1 MGCSLTHDE
10 KPKNKK
16 VYGSS
21 SAFMQGSIV
30 FTETPSGCLRNTLL
44 QSRGV
49 RDNNIDPCH
58 IIRGAMNE
66 EEFEKRLQAQGA
78 DYKRE
83 VPVQSP
89 VAGFP
94 SVTFSGRCDF
104 IILDEQGNRRVIELK
119 STESKSRLKDIKSGF
134 YKIYNLAQLVAYM
147 IENRTTKGELI
158 YTYYAKVGDQYK
170 QEFESVL
177 PVVVDDH
184 GSIVVNNLPS
194 GFTVHDQLL
203 HRVNSAKVITEGIIW
218 SRPHKWDV
226 KWKSPCNFCAFKSA
240 CDRVDSGDIVDADT
254 FAVEAQKLVTK
265 ENSNDNSN

>member
-1 MGCSLTHDE
+1 
-10 KPKNKK
+10 
-16 VYGSS
+16 
-21 SAFMQGSIV
+21 MQGTTV

-58 IIRGAMNE
+58 IIRGALNE
-66 EEFEKRLQAQGA
+66 EEYEKRLQAQGT

-104 IILDEQGNRRVIELK
+104 IIMDEQGNRRVIELK

-134 YKIYNLAQLVAYM
+134 YKVYNLAQLIAYM
-147 IENRTTKGELI
+147 IETRTSVGDLI
-158 YTYYAKVGDQYK
+158 YTYYEKVGDQYK
-170 QEFESVL
+170 MSFEKSL
-177 PVVVDDH
+177 PVVVDDS

-203 HRVNSAKVITEGIIW
+203 HRVNSAKVIAEGLIW
-218 SRPHKWDV
+218 NRPHKWNV
-226 KWKSPCNFCAFKSA
+226 KWKSPCNFCAFKA
-240 CDRVDSGDIVDADT
+240 VCDKVDSGHIEGVDA
-254 FAVEAQKLVTK
+254 FVEAAQKTLIK
-265 ENSNDNSN
+265 ETSDDSSISGNPKV